1 MIRETIRPAILATLR
16 SMARAWRPLAYAF
29 PAVILLSLPALAQE
43 SSPAPE
49 DTPTGHV
56 FRWLNFA
63 IVFALIVWGFS
74 KAVPHFRSNAGQISA
89 QIAEGARAR
98 EAAEQQRRQ
107 VQEKIAGIPQEVE
120 TMRADAK
127 RSMQAEGERLRALAK
142 VEAEAIER
150 AAQAEIAAAERAAR
164 LELKAIAADLAIERA
179 EAVLRDELGP
189 EAEAVLFRGFVADLN
204 GSPN

>member
-1 MIRETIRPAILATLR
+1 MIKTLRTFGIAILG
-16 SMARAWRPLAYAF
+16 
-29 PAVILLSLPALAQE
+29 ILLISLPAFAQE

-56 FRWLNFA
+56 FRWINFVL
-63 IVFALIVWGFS
+63 VFALILWGFS
-74 KAVPHFRSNAGQISA
+74 KAVPHFRSHAQHVSA

-98 EAAEQQRRQ
+98 DAAEAQRRQ

-127 RSMQAEGERLRALAK
+127 RGIQMEAERLRALAK

-150 AAQAEIAAAERAAR
+150 SGQAEIAAAERAAR
-164 LELKAIAADLAIERA
+164 VELKALAADLAMERA
-179 EAVLRDELGP
+179 EAMLRGEMTP
-189 EAEAVLFRGFVADLN
+189 ETEASLFRGFVADLS
-204 GSPN
+204 GSRN